1 MSIVLTRLIAD
12 AVLVAVCLFGAAGT
26 ADWWRGWTLVATLL
40 TIRVLGAVVVYSK
53 NPALLRDRAKL
64 PLHAD
69 QAQSDKLLVVCIL
82 ATGFLGVPM
91 LAAADVFHL
100 HALPQ
105 PPSIVADAGIALF
118 TLGWVLKSL
127 VLLSNPFATSAVRL
141 QSERSHAVCSAG
153 PYRFV
158 RHPFYAADP
167 LIFLGLSLWL
177 ESYLA
182 ALCAVVPLALIV
194 VRLQLEERFL
204 QHRLPGYSEYST
216 RVRYRL
222 LPGVW

>member
-1 MSIVLTRLIAD
+1 MFKQFI
-12 AVLVAVCLFGAAGT
+12 VAVCLFSVAGT
-26 ADWWRGWTLVATLL
+26 ADWWRGWTLVVTLL
-40 TIRVLGAVVVYSK
+40 TIRVVGAVVVSSK
-53 NPALLRDRAKL
+53 NPALLRDRAK
-64 PLHAD
+64 PPVHAD
-69 QAQSDKLLVVCIL
+69 QPRSDKLLVVCIL
-82 ATGFLGVPM
+82 ATGFLGLPM

-100 HALPQ
+100 HAVPK
-105 PPSIVADAGIALF
+105 PPSIVANAGIALF
-118 TLGWVLKSL
+118 AMGWVLKSL

-167 LIFLGLSLWL
+167 LVFLGLSLWL

-194 VRLQLEERFL
+194 ARLQLEERFL
-204 QHRLPGYSEYST
+204 QHRLHGYSEYAT